1 MKRLI
6 KNIAAI
12 VAGCTLIYGV
22 NSYLIPFNTED
33 SAIAFSA
40 MALVVMG
47 AGFYG
52 IANQVI
58 GK

>member
-33 SAIAFSA
+33 SAIAFTV

-47 AGFYG
+47 TGLYG

>member
-12 VAGCTLIYGV
+12 VAGCALIYGV
-22 NSYLIPFNTED
+22 ESYFIPFNTED
-33 SAIAFSA
+33 SAIVFTA
-40 MALVVMG
+40 MALVLMG
-47 AGFYG
+47 TGFWG
-52 IANQVI
+52 IVNQTV

>member
-12 VAGCTLIYGV
+12 IAGGALIYGV
-22 NSYLIPFNTED
+22 ESYLIPFNTED
-33 SAIAFSA
+33 SAIAFTA

-47 AGFYG
+47 TGFWG

>member
-12 VAGCTLIYGV
+12 VAGCALIYGV
-22 NSYLIPFNTED
+22 ESYFIPFNTED
-33 SAIAFSA
+33 SAIAFTA

>member
-22 NSYLIPFNTED
+22 ESYLIPFNTED
-33 SAIAFSA
+33 SAIAFTA

>member
-12 VAGCTLIYGV
+12 VAGCTLVYGV

-33 SAIAFSA
+33 SAIAFTA

>member
-12 VAGCTLIYGV
+12 VAGGALIYGV

-33 SAIAFSA
+33 SAIVFTA

-47 AGFYG
+47 TGFYG

>member
-12 VAGCTLIYGV
+12 VASCALIYGV
-22 NSYLIPFNTED
+22 ESYLIPFNTED
-33 SAIAFSA
+33 SAIVFTA

-47 AGFYG
+47 TGFWG

>member
-6 KNIAAI
+6 KNIVAI
-12 VAGCTLIYGV
+12 VAGCALIYGV

-33 SAIAFSA
+33 SAIAFTI
-40 MALVVMG
+40 MALVAMG
-47 AGFYG
+47 VGFYG
-52 IANQVI
+52 IASQVV

>member
-1 MKRLI
+1 MKRLF

-12 VAGCTLIYGV
+12 ITGCTLIYGV

-33 SAIAFSA
+33 SAIAFTA
-40 MALVVMG
+40 MALAVLGV
-47 AGFYG
+47 GFYG

>member
-6 KNIAAI
+6 KNIVAI
-12 VAGCTLIYGV
+12 VAGCALIYGV
-22 NSYLIPFNTED
+22 ESYFIPFNTED
-33 SAIAFSA
+33 SAIVFTA

-47 AGFYG
+47 TGFYG
-52 IANQVI
+52 IANQVV

>member
-12 VAGCTLIYGV
+12 IAGCALIYGV
-22 NSYLIPFNTED
+22 ESYLIPFNTED
-33 SAIAFSA
+33 SAIAFTA

-52 IANQVI
+52 IANQVM

>member
-6 KNIAAI
+6 KNIAAV

-33 SAIAFSA
+33 SAIAFTA

>member
-12 VAGCTLIYGV
+12 VAGGALIYGV
-22 NSYLIPFNTED
+22 ESYLIPFNTED
-33 SAIAFSA
+33 SAIVFTA

-52 IANQVI
+52 IANQAV